1 MKCSILPENLHI
13 NHHLDKV
20 ETESADRHDTEVKI
34 KNSSNQININI
45 SIFQELKLLMWLAL
59 PIVFNAIIGQ
69 TGLISLYYVGRL
81 NEAKLIGGVT
91 LGNMM
96 CNLTGYSLM
105 IGMCSALDTLLSQ
118 AYGSKSYYL
127 LGQYSYCTP
136 YHLTKQLT

>member
-1 MKCSILPENLHI
+1 MNGTNKNVAIHQISESSTDQSLVHVTTI
-13 NHHLDKV
+13 NV
-20 ETESADRHDTEVKI
+20 I
-34 KNSSNQININI
+34 
-45 SIFQELKLLMWLAL
+45 QELKLLMWLAL

-81 NEAKLIGGVT
+81 NDAKLIGGVT

-127 LGQYSYCTP
+127 LGQYSLLRTV
-136 YHLTKQLT
+136 LESTTN